1 MTKANVFAD
10 NFMNKLKSDGF
21 VKDNQPNKGPEID
34 AEFVAEQLS
43 SYVNLLKSGII
54 EKTTQKEKE

>member
-10 NFMNKLKSDGF
+10 SFMNKLKSDGF
-21 VKDNQPNKGPEID
+21 AKDNQPNKGPEID
-34 AEFVAEQLS
+34 AAFVAEQLS

-54 EKTTQKEKE
+54 EKTTQKE